1 MKPSKALITLSILTL
16 LLALVQS
23 GVGLFWQ
30 DGGQPFLFTTL
41 QGQNIQMYGQGIYH
55 NDPYFSGPILRGTD
69 AITLFVAIPLLAVAI
84 AFYLRGSLRGT
95 IFLSSML
102 AYFLYDSAS
111 LAFGVAYNQLFPLY
125 LAFFSSS
132 LFAFILAFRSIDSEK
147 LVSHATPGLP
157 NRGIAIL
164 LLVAAAGLF
173 FAWSPDMISA
183 LIKGEVAAIASYTT
197 AVTYILDLGIIVPA
211 LILASIYLLQRKPLG
226 YLLGLNLIILLALM
240 GLVVTAQTVAQ
251 SLAGI
256 TLSAGEFIGKAG
268 SFMVLAIIAIFLI
281 VRFFHHVTE
290 PNVH

>member
-1 MKPSKALITLSILTL
+1 
-16 LLALVQS
+16 
-23 GVGLFWQ
+23 
-30 DGGQPFLFTTL
+30 
-41 QGQNIQMYGQGIYH
+41 MYGQGIYH

-164 LLVAAAGLF
+164 LLVAAADCS
-173 FAWSPDMISA
+173 SPGHQHVSA